1 MIHKTCKDVSYT
13 FTALSGSAVAQI
25 SNFNVTVSF
34 KDLAESLSFRTVTLE
49 FMGD

>member
-1 MIHKTCKDVSYT
+1 MIHKTCKEVSYT

-25 SNFNVTVSF
+25 SNLNVTVSF
-34 KDLAESLSFRTVTLE
+34 KDLAESLSFRTVAPG